1 MSLLILGGT
10 NDALRLADT
19 LYKKGVLIIYSLAGL
34 VRIPNVEYPV
44 VAGGFSQHG
53 GLSQYI
59 SDNSI
64 TGIVDVTHPYANV
77 ISDTAADAAQEIS
90 IPYWQFDRPM
100 WQAQEGDQWFD
111 YADWNELTT
120 MLDGKKSVLITTG
133 RLDQQTLSL
142 LSTKLD
148 AQLIIRTALY
158 PDKNVV
164 DEAYENI
171 HWIKAIGPF
180 TREDETAL
188 MEQYKVDALVSKN
201 SGGDATVA
209 KLQAARELQV
219 PVYLLQRPNNANN
232 KNTQHVFLNL
242 EQCIN
247 SVLSYV
253 EKAQATQ

>member
-1 MSLLILGGT
+1 M
-10 NDALRLADT
+10 
-19 LYKKGVLIIYSLAGL
+19 
-34 VRIPNVEYPV
+34 
-44 VAGGFSQHG
+44 
-53 GLSQYI
+53 
-59 SDNSI
+59 
-64 TGIVDVTHPYANV
+64 
-77 ISDTAADAAQEIS
+77 
-90 IPYWQFDRPM
+90 
-100 WQAQEGDQWFD
+100 
-111 YADWNELTT
+111 
-120 MLDGKKSVLITTG
+120 ITTG

-164 DEAYENI
+164 DEKAYENI

-180 TREDETAL
+180 TRKDETAL
-188 MEQYKVDALVSKN
+188 MQQYKVDALVSKN

-219 PVYLLQRPNNANN
+219 PVYLLQRPNSNSANN
-232 KNTQHVFLNL
+232 KNTQHAFSNL